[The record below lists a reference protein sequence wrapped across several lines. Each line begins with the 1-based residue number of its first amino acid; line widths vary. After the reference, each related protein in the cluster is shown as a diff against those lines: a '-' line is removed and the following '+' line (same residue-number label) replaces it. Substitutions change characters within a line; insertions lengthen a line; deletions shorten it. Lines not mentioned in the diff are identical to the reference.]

1 MKNNLQTL
9 SALMMLVAGLG
20 FALAGFI
27 TPPPGEISDSVLWLF
42 SQCIIYAGS
51 IFWVGA
57 YFKKSE
63 ESDKSDLSDQSD
75 QSENL

>member
-42 SQCIIYAGS
+42 SQCFIYAGS
-51 IFWVGA
+51 IFGVGA